1 MVQRIKQNS
10 LGKELPRKSD
20 IRHVLSIGEIIMT
33 QEIATESVIVKDPI
47 PRHVEVG
54 MEYGLIKLGEDLDSY
69 LTKASFDPS
78 GFECACAHGQ
88 QGAGKSNYML
98 QRVAAIKKASFF
110 RDHKRFP
117 TERELW
123 DLVLKSIVFTPTDF
137 IEKLEQI
144 KEIGERI
151 DVVLWDDIQ
160 LEYTSSTF
168 KTNIDQY
175 SAIDSMMAVIRTK
188 CAITLITIPNITR
201 LPKNVKDNV
210 TFEVFVGKNRKVQI
224 RRLFRLPGQK
234 RIDSNLFKPII
245 QRPRI
250 FDLYAIPPWA
260 WKKYEG
266 MRQNIAN
273 KALANLK
280 EATDMEDETAYT
292 KVWELG
298 SKLSISANTIQQM
311 GSRGIIPTKMVR
323 GALCVPTEFVPN
335 LLERY
340 PKKE

>member
-1 MVQRIKQNS
+1 
-10 LGKELPRKSD
+10 
-20 IRHVLSIGEIIMT
+20 MT
-33 QEIATESVIVKDPI
+33 QQTQRAEPV

-54 MEYGLIKLGEDLDSY
+54 IEYGMIVQGWDLDDY
-69 LTKASFDPS
+69 LTRASADPS

-98 QRVAAIKKASFF
+98 QRTAAIKKTTFF
-110 RDHKRFP
+110 RENHRMP

-123 DLVLKSIVFTPTDF
+123 DKVLAAIVFTPTDF

-144 KEIGERI
+144 KEMGERI

-175 SAIDSMMAVIRTK
+175 AAIDSMMAVIRTK

-224 RRLFRLPGQK
+224 RKIFRLPGQK
-234 RIDSNLFKPII
+234 RIDSNIFKPII

-250 FDLYAIPPWA
+250 FDLYAIPNWA
-260 WKKYEG
+260 WKKYEE
-266 MRQNIAN
+266 MRQEIAN

-280 EATDMEDETAYT
+280 QATDMEDVTEYT
-292 KVWELG
+292 PVWELA
-298 SKLSISANTIQQM
+298 KTLTINANTIQQM
-311 GSRGIIPTKMVR
+311 GSRGIFATKMVN
-323 GALCVPTEFVPN
+323 GVLCIPNSFVPQM
-335 LLERY
+335 EAEY
-340 PKKE
+340 AKKEKV

>member
-1 MVQRIKQNS
+1 MVT
-10 LGKELPRKSD
+10 P
-20 IRHVLSIGEIIMT
+20 
-33 QEIATESVIVKDPI
+33 DPV

-54 MEYGLIKLGEDLDSY
+54 MDYGLIIQGQALDDY

-98 QRVAAIKKASFF
+98 QRTAAIKKASFF
-110 RDHKRFP
+110 REHKRFP

-123 DLVLKSIVFTPTDF
+123 DLVLDSIVFTPTDF
-137 IEKLEQI
+137 IEKLERVQ
-144 KEIGERI
+144 ESDDRL

-168 KTNIDQY
+168 KTNVDQY

-224 RRLFRLPGQK
+224 RRIFRLPGQK

-250 FDLYAIPPWA
+250 FDLYAIPNWA
-260 WKKYEG
+260 WKKYEK
-266 MRQNIAN
+266 MRQDIAN

-280 EATDMEDETAYT
+280 EATDMADTDDFEPI
-292 KVWELG
+292 WELAK
-298 SKLSISANTIQQM
+298 KLTINANTIQQM
-311 GSRGIIPTKMVR
+311 GSRGIFPTKMVN
-323 GALCVPTEFVPN
+323 GVLCVPKSFVPEM
-335 LLERY
+335 LDQYE
-340 PKKE
+340 KKE

>member
-1 MVQRIKQNS
+1 MSK
-10 LGKELPRKSD
+10 P
-20 IRHVLSIGEIIMT
+20 
-33 QEIATESVIVKDPI
+33 DPI

-54 MEYGLIKLGEDLDSY
+54 IEYGMIVEGWDLDAY
-69 LTKASFDPS
+69 LTKAALDPS
-78 GFECACAHGQ
+78 GFECATGHGQ

-98 QRVAAIKKASFF
+98 QRTAAIKKSTFF
-110 RDHKRFP
+110 KEHGRFP

-123 DLVLKSIVFTPTDF
+123 GLVLAAVVFTPTDF
-137 IEKLEQI
+137 IEKLESI
-144 KEIGERI
+144 KEMGERL

-160 LEYTSSTF
+160 LEYTSSSF

-224 RRLFRLPGQK
+224 RKIFRLPGQK
-234 RIDSNLFKPII
+234 RIDSNIFKPII

-250 FDLYAIPPWA
+250 FDLYAIPNWA

-266 MRQNIAN
+266 MRQEIAN

-280 EATDMEDETAYT
+280 AATDMS
-292 KVWELG
+292 ELEG
-298 SKLSISANTIQQM
+298 YISIPDAVRLCREALVAWGASTVQQNSSRGLYRAQKINGQLHIEKAGLLSILQAEN
-311 GSRGIIPTKMVR
+311 PDY
-323 GALCVPTEFVPN
+323 VPGESN
-335 LLERY
+335 
-340 PKKE
+340 K

>member
-1 MVQRIKQNS
+1 
-10 LGKELPRKSD
+10 
-20 IRHVLSIGEIIMT
+20 MT
-33 QEIATESVIVKDPI
+33 QQTQRADPV

-54 MEYGLIKLGEDLDSY
+54 IEYGMIVQGWDLDDY
-69 LTKASFDPS
+69 LTRASADPS

-98 QRVAAIKKASFF
+98 QRTAAIKATTFF
-110 RDHKRFP
+110 RENHRMP

-123 DLVLKSIVFTPTDF
+123 DKVLAAIVFTPTDF

-144 KEIGERI
+144 KEMGERI

-175 SAIDSMMAVIRTK
+175 AAIDSMMAVIRTK

-224 RRLFRLPGQK
+224 RKIFRLPGQK
-234 RIDSNLFKPII
+234 RIDSNIFKPII

-250 FDLYAIPPWA
+250 FDLYAIPNWA

-266 MRQNIAN
+266 MRQEIAN

-280 EATDMEDETAYT
+280 EATDMEDATEYT
-292 KVWELG
+292 PLWEAA
-298 SKLSISANTIQQM
+298 KFLSINANSLQQM
-311 GSRGIIPTKMVR
+311 ASRTTVPSKKVNGRICIPN
-323 GALCVPTEFVPN
+323 EFMDELKAAFPIKD
-335 LLERY
+335 
-340 PKKE
+340 KK

>member
-1 MVQRIKQNS
+1 MSKQ
-10 LGKELPRKSD
+10 
-20 IRHVLSIGEIIMT
+20 
-33 QEIATESVIVKDPI
+33 DPV

-54 MEYGLIKLGEDLDSY
+54 IEYGLIKKGEDIDGY
-69 LTKASFDPS
+69 LTKASFDPA
-78 GFECACAHGQ
+78 GFECVCAHGK
-88 QGAGKSNYML
+88 QGSGKSNYML
-98 QRVAAIKKASFF
+98 QRTATIKKASFF

-123 DLVLKSIVFTPTDF
+123 TLVLEAIVFTPTDF
-137 IEKLEQI
+137 IEKLESV
-144 KEIGERI
+144 KEMGERL

-175 SAIDSMMAVIRTK
+175 AAIDSMMAVIRTK

-210 TFEVFVGKNRKVQI
+210 TFEVFVGQNRKVQI
-224 RRLFRLPGQK
+224 RRIFRLPGQK

-250 FDLYAIPPWA
+250 FDIYDIPNWA
-260 WKKYEG
+260 WRKYEA
-266 MRQNIAN
+266 MRQEIAN

-280 EATDMEDETAYT
+280 KATDMEDADDFTE
-292 KVWELG
+292 VWKLG
-298 SKLSISANTIQQM
+298 GQLSVSANTLQQM
-311 GSRGIIPTKMVR
+311 GSRGIIPVKMVN
-323 GALCVPTEFVPN
+323 GTLCVPNEFVPE
-335 LLERY
+335 LLNRY